1 MAIFFS
7 FAKSLPKL
15 SFLLVVLTASI
26 GVHAGM
32 QDGEIACDQQEEV
45 SAQAM
50 QLAIDSL
57 NQDPEKVICA
67 FNDGSKTKNFP
78 VHYDL
83 DRKDIAM
90 PQDDLRTTNQGW
102 TRAGECHQPGDIH
115 AGIWLQTY
123 RWGAPH
129 FCMKQ
134 AEIAQN
140 AQAIHDKCIR
150 KRDDGVEVVRG
161 TKQSQYEFWIEI
173 GESDNCD
180 DFGS

>member
-1 MAIFFS
+1 
-7 FAKSLPKL
+7 
-15 SFLLVVLTASI
+15 
-26 GVHAGM
+26 M

-123 RWGAPH
+123 VCALLPLHSTILIIFPAMGRAA
-129 FCMKQ
+129 FLYEASRDCT
-134 AEIAQN
+134 
-140 AQAIHDKCIR
+140 KCSG
-150 KRDDGVEVVRG
+150 D
-161 TKQSQYEFWIEI
+161 S
-173 GESDNCD
+173 
-180 DFGS
+180 